1 MNGSEVLARYMLMRR
16 VSFKTRNKNG
26 LTAGHLALI
35 SGKREILAYFF
46 VLGD

>member
-1 MNGSEVLARYMLMRR
+1 MNGSEVLAKYMLMRR
-16 VSFKTRNKNG
+16 VSFKFRNKHG

-35 SGKREILAYFF
+35 SGKREMVGFFF